1 MRPGHHEERVGPT
14 TEHRNSIHAPRNP
27 KLARN
32 SGAQT
37 FCDAPKRCNSND
49 AISKLEICVGELRA
63 TFLRNHSSV
72 PHSGVVLP
80 NRCNACCRALLP
92 RLFLLSGGNCYH
104 RAATRR
110 RHAGDTPSRGF
121 YGSKTPRCAAG
132 LCAGLSVL
140 CSTCSP
146 PRPDAPKKGRL
157 GRSGRRFERR
167 FAMLGACRRASSVWS
182 AWLASSV
189 LAVAGSGAN
198 RCRVQKGGTPQ
209 GPASNDAI
217 FPVGRC

>member
-32 SGAQT
+32 SGART

-49 AISKLEICVGELRA
+49 VISKLEIRVGELRA

-80 NRCNACCRALLP
+80 NRCNACGALLP
-92 RLFLLSGGNCYH
+92 RLFLCLGGI
-104 RAATRR
+104 ATIGL

-132 LCAGLSVL
+132 LCGGLSVL

-146 PRPDAPKKGRL
+146 PRPDAPKQGCL

-167 FAMLGACRRASSVWS
+167 FAMLGACRRASSAWS

-189 LAVAGSGAN
+189 RGVAGPGVN

-217 FPVGRC
+217 SPVGRC

>member
-1 MRPGHHEERVGPT
+1 MRPGHHEECVGPT
-14 TEHRNSIHAPRNP
+14 NEHRNSIHAPHNP

-32 SGAQT
+32 SGART

-49 AISKLEICVGELRA
+49 AISKLEIRVGELRA

-80 NRCNACCRALLP
+80 NRCNACGALLP
-92 RLFLLSGGNCYH
+92 RLFLLSRGNCYH
-104 RAATRR
+104 RGATRR
-110 RHAGDTPSRGF
+110 RHAVMG
-121 YGSKTPRCAAG
+121 GSMVAKPPRCAAG
-132 LCAGLSVL
+132 LCCGWSVL

-146 PRPDAPKKGRL
+146 PRPDAPKKGCL

-189 LAVAGSGAN
+189 RGVAGPGAN

-217 FPVGRC
+217 SPVGRC